1 MLSINIIRG
10 TKRKCSSC
18 ATLFFDL
25 DKMPIICP
33 HCGASVSLRTNESKR
48 GRPPKIS
55 KDDPNQKSVS
65 DPSIVNLVQDSSKE
79 SGEEIDEKT
88 DLSNNEDSED
98 LNLENEEILD
108 DETLVT
114 DEELAVE
121 SDEVE
126 NIIDI
131 EKKDEE

>member
-1 MLSINIIRG
+1 MLSNNIKRG

-18 ATLFFDL
+18 ATLFFDFE
-25 DKMPIICP
+25 KMPIICP
-33 HCGASVSLRTNESKR
+33 HCGASVSLLTNVSKR
-48 GRPPKIS
+48 GRPPKIG
-55 KDDPNQKSVS
+55 KDDPNQKSLT
-65 DPSIVNLVQDSSKE
+65 DPNIVNLVQNNSKE
-79 SGEEIDEKT
+79 SGEEIEENTNLLNDENSK
-88 DLSNNEDSED
+88 DLD
-98 LNLENEEILD
+98 LENEKILD
-108 DETLVT
+108 DQTLVT

>member
-1 MLSINIIRG
+1 MLSNNIKRG

-18 ATLFFDL
+18 GTLFFDL
-25 DKMPIICP
+25 EKMPIICP
-33 HCGASVSLRTNESKR
+33 HCGASVSLLTNVSKR
-48 GRPPKIS
+48 GRPPKIG
-55 KDDPNQKSVS
+55 KDDPNQKSLT
-65 DPSIVNLVQDSSKE
+65 DPNIVNLVQNNSKE
-79 SGEEIDEKT
+79 SGEEIEENTNLLNDENSK
-88 DLSNNEDSED
+88 DLD
-98 LNLENEEILD
+98 LENEKILD
-108 DETLVT
+108 DQTLVT